1 VTINGGCGQDMSV
14 FRDAGQGQEMTNS
27 RSEKSQPRAGYRC
40 PLHNS
45 AFGWIDQASS
55 ASFFS
60 QVEMPL
66 GFALRRY
73 SAFSAFVQRT
83 WICSVARSLAGRD
96 GRPLPRLGTFMGL
109 IMGYTNIPCN
119 PSLGMI

>member
-45 AFGWIDQASS
+45 AFGRTSQRLLARSRTALTQADRVSPLPLAASS
-55 ASFFS
+55 
-60 QVEMPL
+60 
-66 GFALRRY
+66 Y
-73 SAFSAFVQRT
+73 SAFLA
-83 WICSVARSLAGRD
+83 SLMRIVRYSLSPFSTRG
-96 GRPLPRLGTFMGL
+96 LPRGVFMAD
-109 IMGYTNIPCN
+109 IVPTKN
-119 PSLGMI
+119 PLTQPLRPD